1 MNARAIIHS
10 FRLVTLTMLALLLT
24 LAPFVHGH
32 LGQPVQHG
40 WHIHVGPLEVGGSGS
55 APLAAPGAQRAGSGL
70 FAHEPPEV
78 EVFVGPNTMRV
89 LRIASAYIPTPAPQP
104 WLHAGPAH
112 ALVLARQTAPGLV
125 VHADARPTTPASRG
139 VAGLPPPGHAPPLL
153 LA

>member
-1 MNARAIIHS
+1 MNARAISHI
-10 FRLVTLTMLALLLT
+10 RLVAVTMLALLLA

-40 WHIHVGPLEVGGSGS
+40 WHLHAGPLEVGGSGS
-55 APLAAPGAQRAGSGL
+55 APLAAPGAQPAGSGL

-89 LRIASAYIPTPAPQP
+89 LRIASAHIPAPAPQP
-104 WLHAGPAH
+104 WLHASPAH
-112 ALVLARQTAPGLV
+112 ALVLARQTAPGRV
-125 VHADARPTTPASRG
+125 VHADPRPTTPASRG
-139 VAGLPPPGHAPPLL
+139 AAGLPPPGHAPPLL

>member
-10 FRLVTLTMLALLLT
+10 IRLVAVTMLVLLLT

-32 LGQPVQHG
+32 LGQPVQRG
-40 WHIHVGPLEVGGSGS
+40 WHIHAGPLQVGSSS

-78 EVFVGPNTMRV
+78 GVFVGPNAMRV
-89 LRIASAYIPTPAPQP
+89 LRIASAHIPAPAPQP

-112 ALVLARQTAPGLV
+112 ALVLARQTAAERVG
-125 VHADARPTTPASRG
+125 HADPRPTTPASRG
-139 VAGLPPPGHAPPLL
+139 AAGLPPPGHAPPLL